1 MVFYQVIGKKKVL
14 KQIFPHKDNINED
27 TKIEVFISKTVD
39 ELNIEYIY
47 QYIDKIA
54 KGITKEYRIIKFDRN
69 DNLRN
74 MHNITESLLKNNIY
88 SNIIGVFI
96 FKYLNTKDIKML
108 WFGALYSYNV
118 FGFIKNNWICVN
130 KSLNE
135 ICNENAR
142 NVIKLINDKIIE
154 IKINLETVATKET
167 LNII

>member
-1 MVFYQVIGKKKVL
+1 
-14 KQIFPHKDNINED
+14 
-27 TKIEVFISKTVD
+27 
-39 ELNIEYIY
+39 
-47 QYIDKIA
+47 
-54 KGITKEYRIIKFDRN
+54 
-69 DNLRN
+69 
-74 MHNITESLLKNNIY
+74 MHNITERLLKINLN